1 MRHIVTIYCL
11 LVVCWMSAQ
20 EPIWLSSAG
29 RNLIAPNDTY
39 YSGYAQNVYIASQ
52 SETYIRTT
60 KDKAQAYLAEN
71 ILVSI
76 KSSTESTISER
87 EVDGRLQ
94 NVSDFSA
101 SVKAHAQAELP
112 NTNIEYYIDK
122 SGKIIHAFAYVKRSD
137 VCQFYIRKI
146 ADVAQNIEYEMTLI
160 ERLASKGQK
169 QAVLH
174 KLDSIDKSIT
184 QIKTDEYILSAM
196 QSDAVAP
203 SNDLKRKLDDLK
215 LKFDILNLYVEI
227 TEPNNEST
235 SKAFTHKLLDLLANE
250 RCTIVADK
258 MQADY
263 YIIINA
269 TTKKH
274 GASNPDFS
282 FMYAEGMCEIQ
293 NAVDKSIVL
302 HKNVSVKAGDILS
315 SKASEKALS
324 SAAQKIFDIV
334 KDVLF

>member
-11 LVVCWMSAQ
+11 LVVCLMSAQ
-20 EPIWLSSAG
+20 EPIWLSLNG
-29 RNLIAPNDTY
+29 RNLIAPNDIY

-52 SETYIRTT
+52 SETCIRTT

-122 SGKIIHAFAYVKRSD
+122 LGKIIYAFAYVKRSD
-137 VCQFYIRKI
+137 VCQFYIHKI

-160 ERLASKGQK
+160 ERLANKGQK

-174 KLDSIDKSIT
+174 KLDSIDKSIM
-184 QIKTDEYILSAM
+184 QLKTDEYILSAM
-196 QSDAVAP
+196 QSGAVAP

-215 LKFDILNLYVEI
+215 LKFDILKLYVEI
-227 TEPNNEST
+227 TELNDEST
-235 SKAFTHKLLDLLANE
+235 SKVFTHKLLDLLANE
-250 RCTIVADK
+250 QCTIVADK

-274 GASNPDFS
+274 GVSNPDFS
-282 FMYAEGMCEIQ
+282 FMYAESMCEIQ

-302 HKNVSVKAGDILS
+302 HKNVSVKAGDVLS

-324 SAAQKIFDIV
+324 SAAHKIFELLQEI
-334 KDVLF
+334 LF